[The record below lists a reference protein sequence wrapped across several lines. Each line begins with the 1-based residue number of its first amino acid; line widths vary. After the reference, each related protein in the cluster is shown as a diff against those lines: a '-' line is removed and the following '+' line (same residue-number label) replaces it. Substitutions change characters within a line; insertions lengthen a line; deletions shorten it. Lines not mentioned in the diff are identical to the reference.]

1 MERALIAEY
10 EALIRELATA
20 LSPDNHALAMEI
32 ASLPEQ
38 IRGFGHIKM
47 RNAEEAK
54 AREADLLA
62 LWRGGDAPASAAER
76 SQLVMRIPGFDPEMT
91 RAPIRN
97 FETLNAHSARDSG
110 SSAGVR
116 RSIVCVILARRVAI
130 SCVTSAA
137 CWQGRVK
144 MDRATH
150 AAAAREFLDFL

>member
-1 MERALIAEY
+1 MRAFKLLARLRRLRGTAFDIFGYTQERRMERALIAEY

-62 LWRGGDAPASAAER
+62 LWRGGDAPASAA
-76 SQLVMRIPGFDPEMT
+76 
-91 RAPIRN
+91 
-97 FETLNAHSARDSG
+97 
-110 SSAGVR
+110 
-116 RSIVCVILARRVAI
+116 
-130 SCVTSAA
+130 
-137 CWQGRVK
+137 
-144 MDRATH
+144 
-150 AAAAREFLDFL
+150 